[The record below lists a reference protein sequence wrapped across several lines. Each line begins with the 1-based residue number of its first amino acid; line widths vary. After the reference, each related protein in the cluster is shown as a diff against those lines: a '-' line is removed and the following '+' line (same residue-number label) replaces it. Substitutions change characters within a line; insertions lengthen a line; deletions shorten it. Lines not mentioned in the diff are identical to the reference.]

1 MQGSIRRTSTI
12 VLIIVSLLGSLTQPV
27 FGAMIATRDL
37 LPQTD
42 SQRDISPEEASAL
55 RQTVAGLLQEYG
67 VAADL
72 AWQRAAR
79 LSHGELQLLQ
89 EELNELPAGQSA
101 LAVVGALFLVLLIL
115 EILGVTNVF
124 TQL

>member
-1 MQGSIRRTSTI
+1 
-12 VLIIVSLLGSLTQPV
+12 
-27 FGAMIATRDL
+27 
-37 LPQTD
+37 
-42 SQRDISPEEASAL
+42 L